1 MAKMRLDRLLAGQ
14 GTQTRKEVRE
24 LIRKGRVTVNG
35 QPEKAA
41 DRQVEPL
48 TDVIEVD
55 GVPLRVREHVY
66 LMLHKPQGVVSAT
79 EDRHQPTVVDLV
91 PPELRRKNL
100 FPAGRLDK
108 DTEGF
113 VLITDDGA
121 SPTASSPRR
130 TSSPSGTPQCWI
142 TVWTR
147 R

>member
-55 GVPLRVREHVY
+55 GC
-66 LMLHKPQGVVSAT
+66 
-79 EDRHQPTVVDLV
+79 
-91 PPELRRKNL
+91 
-100 FPAGRLDK
+100 PAA
-108 DTEGF
+108 
-113 VLITDDGA
+113 GA
-121 SPTASSPRR
+121 
-130 TSSPSGTPQCWI
+130 GTCLSHAP
-142 TVWTR
+142 
-147 R
+147 